1 MTWWL
6 ARSISGPI
14 AGIVAALVMAL
25 SASAIDESTFIW
37 NPNLI
42 ALSSAVTLA
51 AAWRGRTTGHAALV
65 APVGVRRSWS
75 RCNVTSWGSPCCPR
89 SSAFW
94 VATWRVTPAGPERR
108 RLTWSGLGGVAIIA
122 LGYVPLLV
130 SELGHDFAES
140 RAALAFIASGGT
152 GVTIALPIRLLFVG
166 SADPRL
172 AADGTAHERSR
183 DRGGGRGHGRRGAGL
198 AGRRRVAAANG
209 PRRAGSLATLAFGW
223 IVLTL
228 GAAGLSTVTP
238 LPVDHYHAFLDPVVF
253 IALGMVVAAVWQGLQ
268 DGSARPRRNRRPR
281 RPRQTRRRPTRPRRT
296 RRHRPMTSTGSP
308 AARPTPANVLRLA
321 LAGVVVGLGILIA
334 WNISVWPPAVAA
346 DGGWPAARVAADRI
360 EAAAGDRA
368 IQLIGLPAFKST
380 EAYGFPLE
388 RDGRRVVESIPLVPV
403 PGGPVPDPTAAA
415 VVLCDTL
422 FVEDC
427 GGPAETAA
435 LAALWP
441 GRARARGSLAARAGS
456 DDLGLPAGTL
466 TGRHA
471 TDDTDGQ
478 KRTPAPPVGR
488 RSRSPRPGRGG
499 RDPGRLEA
507 VVSSG
512 WSDAPTAVGSWSGR
526 SRDGSAR

>member
-1 MTWWL
+1 MQCHVL
-6 ARSISGPI
+6 G
-14 AGIVAALVMAL
+14 
-25 SASAIDESTFIW
+25 
-37 NPNLI
+37 I
-42 ALSSAVTLA
+42 ALLPPIV
-51 AAWRGRTTGHAALV
+51 
-65 APVGVRRSWS
+65 
-75 RCNVTSWGSPCCPR
+75 
-89 SSAFW
+89 AFW

-166 SADPRL
+166 LRIL
-172 AADGTAHERSR
+172 AWPLTGLLTNGLVIGVVVGVTVVVGLAWRA
-183 DRGGGRGHGRRGAGL
+183 GAGS
-198 AGRRRVAAANG
+198 GRERTAA
-209 PRRAGSLATLAFGW
+209 RWLLATLAFGW

-268 DGSARPRRNRRPR
+268 DRLRAAPPEPATEAASTDAA
-281 RPRQTRRRPTRPRRT
+281 PTDAAATNLLSPT
-296 RRHRPMTSTGSP
+296 DDSTGSP

-334 WNISVWPPAVAA
+334 WNVSVWPPAVAA

-360 EAAAGDRA
+360 EAAAGDRS

-403 PGGPVPDPTAAA
+403 PGGPVPQSRGNWRHDDSCATRCSSRTAADPPRPPP
-415 VVLCDTL
+415 LRRS
-422 FVEDC
+422 
-427 GGPAETAA
+427 
-435 LAALWP
+435 
-441 GRARARGSLAARAGS
+441 GRASSSSWIAGS
-456 DDLGLPAGTL
+456 
-466 TGRHA
+466 
-471 TDDTDGQ
+471 
-478 KRTPAPPVGR
+478 PPRVG
-488 RSRSPRPGRGG
+488 RSRSTC
-499 RDPGRLEA
+499 RDPDGRRRDRRRRWA
-507 VVSSG
+507 KANAGPPSG
-512 WSDAPTAVGSWSGR
+512 PAFAIPETRTWREGS
-526 SRDGSAR
+526 GSIGGGGQ